1 MTPNDFELLT
11 AYLDQQLSPRDKAAF
26 ETRLKRDAELRQT
39 LADLRL
45 NRVALRNLPRLKI
58 PRNFTLSR
66 AQAEAIRKPRRR
78 GLPLLFGA
86 LRLATALGA
95 LSFMILLGADAMGNV
110 AQPAMVANAPA
121 PQQAAEADP
130 SLARE
135 AVTTEGFEAFA
146 VDGQTAPATTD
157 DQGGETAP
165 AEAATPDPNALA
177 TLEVAEATDSPGAEA
192 PLVGDSANDGL
203 ESGMGGA
210 ITGTVVDNP
219 VATVDLTAV
228 AQQRQDLEA
237 KQSETPEPGVGHL
250 AGASGPAD
258 TPVAE
263 ALPVAPTEAPA
274 APGGAL
280 ERIIQTIPLA
290 PLTLGV
296 GALTLVLLG
305 LTLIVWAVQ
314 RR

>member
-1 MTPNDFELLT
+1 LMTPNDVELLT

-26 ETRLKRDAELRQT
+26 ESRLKHDAELRQT

-45 NRVALRNLPRLKI
+45 NRVALRNLPRLKV

-110 AQPAMVANAPA
+110 AQPALVANAPA

-146 VDGQTAPATTD
+146 VDGQTAPATAD

-165 AEAATPDPNALA
+165 VEEATPDPNGPTRHRSAAGGRLGHRRSRGW
-177 TLEVAEATDSPGAEA
+177 DGRRRHRHGRKPG
-192 PLVGDSANDGL
+192 GFRRSNRD
-203 ESGMGGA
+203 
-210 ITGTVVDNP
+210 
-219 VATVDLTAV
+219 
-228 AQQRQDLEA
+228 R
-237 KQSETPEPGVGHL
+237 
-250 AGASGPAD
+250 
-258 TPVAE
+258 
-263 ALPVAPTEAPA
+263 PA
-274 APGGAL
+274 ARDARGQARRDPWASRQCGG
-280 ERIIQTIPLA
+280 R
-290 PLTLGV
+290 G
-296 GALTLVLLG
+296 
-305 LTLIVWAVQ
+305 
-314 RR
+314 

>member
-1 MTPNDFELLT
+1 MTPNDVELLT

-26 ETRLKRDAELRQT
+26 ESRLKHDAELRQT

-45 NRVALRNLPRLKI
+45 NRVALRNLPRLKV

-110 AQPAMVANAPA
+110 AQPALVANAPA
-121 PQQAAEADP
+121 PQQAAEGDP
-130 SLARE
+130 NLARE

-146 VDGQTAPATTD
+146 VDGQTAPATAD

-165 AEAATPDPNALA
+165 VEEATPDPNALN
-177 TLEVAEATDSPGAEA
+177 TLGVAEATDPPGTEA
-192 PLVGDSANDGL
+192 PLVGGSATEGL
-203 ESGMGGA
+203 EVGMGGA
-210 ITGTVVDNP
+210 VTGTVENP
-219 VATVDLTAV
+219 VASVDLTAI
-228 AQQRQDLEA
+228 AQQRETLEA
-237 KQSETPEPGVGHL
+237 KQGETP
-250 AGASGPAD
+250 GPAD
-258 TPVAE
+258 SAVGAAEPATVVAAAPVA
-263 ALPVAPTEAPA
+263 APSAARADSTPA
-274 APGGAL
+274 GAF
-280 ERIIQTIPLA
+280 ERVLQAMPLA

-296 GALTLVLLG
+296 GALTIVLLG
-305 LTLIVWAVQ
+305 LTLIVWATQ
-314 RR
+314 KR